1 MKIHIVKQGDTLYAL
16 SQKYGVPLQILIEGN
31 PQISNPDVLEVG
43 GKVKI
48 PSTPVTMPDNN
59 DVYYKHTVRQGDTLW
74 KLSKAWGIPLQEMI
88 AANPQLKNPNAL
100 LVGEVVNI
108 PKKGMAPLQ
117 STQPMHMSTH
127 MTDKTQP
134 GGKTYTGPI
143 EQPLMVDLPPE
154 APVNVMPVEVPPVQ
168 VMPTEVAPVQEKMMH
183 SETQSLFVQISVP
196 TQEAVSYYEMPPV
209 PVNQPIP
216 MVQPAQITKSAPIH
230 HVAPVNMTAPM
241 HHMAPANMTA
251 PMHHMAPANMAAP
264 IHQIAPMA
272 QHMPCSC
279 DKSAGYPGLTENP
292 NFYDC
297 PPAYPLYEPMQDMAM
312 YAPMNQ
318 IQPLS
323 YEPECM
329 PPFYY
334 PNNMY
339 SPVDIPDP
347 CYPNAMP
354 NYMEASVGGVNPNNN
369 YPMYA
374 APQYVDPYQNMPWPT
389 SCGCGMGEH
398 VQSIQ
403 ANPYEMPMNNSF
415 PTYTNQPSYSP
426 YDSVMPQMTS
436 PSGMPGSPE
445 NMYGHSMVSSIP
457 PIPQYPGLG
466 NESYGYHNRI
476 TEFQQQANNIQDDFQ
491 ITEDIPTTKGT
502 EESLASSEEVKLES
516 SPKVKT
522 SSRSAKPAKTET
534 SKAQRSS
541 KNKGAAPIK
550 KRRNPWISN

>member
-16 SQKYGVPLQILIEGN
+16 SQKYGVPLQKIIESN

-48 PSTPVTMPDNN
+48 PSIPVTLPDNN
-59 DVYYKHTVRQGDTLW
+59 DVYYKHTVKQGDTLW

-88 AANPQLKNPNAL
+88 SANPQLKNPNAL

-117 STQPMHMSTH
+117 STQPMHMPTH

-134 GGKTYTGPI
+134 GGKTFTGPI
-143 EQPLMVDLPPE
+143 EQPPVVEIPNE
-154 APVNVMPVEVPPVQ
+154 APVQVMPIEMPPVQ
-168 VMPTEVAPVQEKMMH
+168 VMPAEVAPVQEKMMH
-183 SETQSLFVQISVP
+183 SESQSLFVQISVP
-196 TQEAVSYYEMPPV
+196 TQEVVSYYEMPPV
-209 PVNQPIP
+209 PENQPIP
-216 MVQPAQITKSAPIH
+216 MVLPTQTTKSAPI
-230 HVAPVNMTAPM
+230 
-241 HHMAPANMTA
+241 
-251 PMHHMAPANMAAP
+251 HHMAPANMAAP
-264 IHQIAPMA
+264 INQIAPMA
-272 QHMPCSC
+272 QHMPCNC

-292 NFYDC
+292 NFFDC
-297 PPAYPLYEPMQDMAM
+297 PPAYPLYEPMPNMAM

-318 IQPLS
+318 IQPLP

-329 PPFYY
+329 PPYFY
-334 PNNMY
+334 PNHMY
-339 SPVDIPDP
+339 SPADISGP

-369 YPMYA
+369 YPIYA

-398 VQSIQ
+398 VQSLQ

-426 YDSVMPQMTS
+426 YDSVMPHMIPQ
-436 PSGMPGSPE
+436 SGMPVSPQ
-445 NMYGHSMVSSIP
+445 NMYGNSMVSSIP
-457 PIPQYPGLG
+457 PIPEYPGLG

-476 TEFQQQANNIQDDFQ
+476 TEFQQQANIIRDDFQ
-491 ITEDIPTTKGT
+491 ITDDVPTAQGT
-502 EESLASSEEVKLES
+502 EESLARSEEIKSES

-522 SSRSAKPAKTET
+522 SSRSAKPVKTET

-541 KNKGAAPIK
+541 KNKGTAPIK